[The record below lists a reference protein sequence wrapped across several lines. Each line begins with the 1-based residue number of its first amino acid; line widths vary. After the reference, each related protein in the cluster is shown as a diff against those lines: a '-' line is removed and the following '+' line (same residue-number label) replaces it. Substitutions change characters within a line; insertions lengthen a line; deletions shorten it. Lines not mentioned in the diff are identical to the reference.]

1 MNSFI
6 CCDKHHSQKQLERK
20 GCVSS
25 LQHEIHHPGKSRQE
39 PRASFRDGDHG
50 GVLLAACS
58 PWLVQPTFFGWFF
71 CLFLKQGFLCVALAV
86 LELTLSARLALN
98 SLCFPSARIKGICHH
113 HPTQTAFLQHPDLQ
127 PRGGTI
133 LSELDPL
140 TSITNQENAPPA
152 KLVGAFS

>member
-1 MNSFI
+1 MFHLYSMKSIIQGNQGRNLEPASEAETMEE
-6 CCDKHHSQKQLERK
+6 CCL
-20 GCVSS
+20 
-25 LQHEIHHPGKSRQE
+25 
-39 PRASFRDGDHG
+39 
-50 GVLLAACS
+50 LLAHHDLFNL
-58 PWLVQPTFFGWFF
+58 LVLFEFFGWFF
-71 CLFLKQGFLCVALAV
+71 FFVCLFLKQGFLCIALAV
-86 LELTLSARLALN
+86 LELTLSTRLALN